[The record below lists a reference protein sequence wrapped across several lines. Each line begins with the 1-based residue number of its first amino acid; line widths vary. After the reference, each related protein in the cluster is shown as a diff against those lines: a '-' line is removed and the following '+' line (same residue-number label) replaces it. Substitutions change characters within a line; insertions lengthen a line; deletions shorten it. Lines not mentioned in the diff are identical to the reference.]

1 MRSRSSTSNSI
12 NSTSI
17 HQEAVPVA
25 LTVEVEAAVDR
36 GAVEVASGEA
46 AGELTV
52 VVGMISNSKR
62 MLKKKKLLKSQ
73 CLANNLSRKREER
86 RAALV
91 RPFVILTYPC
101 RNSVSFCPS

>member
-1 MRSRSSTSNSI
+1 MRSRNSTSNSI
-12 NSTSI
+12 NNTSI
-17 HQEAVPVA
+17 HQEAVLVV

-36 GAVEVASGEA
+36 GAAEVASGEA

-62 MLKKKKLLKSQ
+62 MLKKKRLLKRQ
-73 CLANNLSRKREER
+73 CLASYISRKREER

-91 RPFVILTYPC
+91 RPFAILTYPC